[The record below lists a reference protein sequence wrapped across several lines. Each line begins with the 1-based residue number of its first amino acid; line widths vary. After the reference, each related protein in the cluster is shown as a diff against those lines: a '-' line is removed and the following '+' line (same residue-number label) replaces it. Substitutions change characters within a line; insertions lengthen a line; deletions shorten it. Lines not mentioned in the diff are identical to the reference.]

1 VIGVFVT
8 DRCEA
13 RTSNYGKIEGRPR
26 ARALQ
31 SAQIT
36 IGFAAARGMHGTR
49 GCVCVPYGE
58 PRALAMKSYIYTNLE
73 RARVARVPH
82 HFTMFSRYRT
92 RNWLIISRKLQDG
105 RRCCVSQLTWSPG
118 AQCGTERAW
127 LNAPNQMQ
135 GCASRAS
142 RARLIWDRAGR
153 GNARG

>member
-1 VIGVFVT
+1 VT

-36 IGFAAARGMHGTR
+36 IGFAAARG
-49 GCVCVPYGE
+49 CVCVPYVE
-58 PRALAMKSYIYTNLE
+58 PRALTMKSYIYTNLE

-92 RNWLIISRKLQDG
+92 RNWLIISRKLQDD